1 MRQRRPLVFLL
12 LLAGAVLV
20 SAAAFA
26 AATKNLE
33 FQTGVRHFGTI
44 PESRIPRAIVT
55 AVNDPGRPA
64 ADRML
69 DPGRKPGQLMAFYGI
84 RPGMRVADLSA
95 GAGYT
100 TELLARI
107 VGPKGKV
114 YSQNGE
120 FPPRL
125 QRLLAIWKER
135 LKKPALKNVV
145 AVVEPFD
152 SDHLLPAKP
161 DSLDAVL
168 INMNYH
174 DLVGRGVDVGKMNAN
189 IFKYLKP
196 GGEYGIIDNSAKP
209 GSGAEYVS
217 TLHRIGENF
226 VIRQV
231 EKAGFKLVAASN
243 VLRNPKD
250 DRSSFIFKHRGHQDR
265 FILKFVKPRTD
276 SAKTTS

>member
-1 MRQRRPLVFLL
+1 MKQRKPPIFVLL
-12 LLAGAVLV
+12 LLSALLV
-20 SAAAFA
+20 SAAVFA
-26 AATKNLE
+26 AGTKDLE

-44 PESRIPRAIVT
+44 PESRIPRAIVN

-69 DPGRKPGQLMAFYGI
+69 DPGRKPEQLMAFYGI

-95 GAGYT
+95 GGGYT

-107 VGPKGKV
+107 VGPNGKV

-125 QRLLAIWKER
+125 QKLLTIWKKR
-135 LKKPALKNVV
+135 LKTPALNNVV

-152 SDHLLPAKP
+152 SDHLLPVKP
-161 DSLDAVL
+161 GSLDGVL

-174 DLVGRGVDVGKMNAN
+174 DLVGRGVDVKKMNAN

-231 EKAGFKLVAASN
+231 ERAGFKLVAASN
-243 VLRNPKD
+243 VLRNPSD
-250 DRSSFIFKHRGHQDR
+250 DRSWFIFKHRGHQDR
-265 FILKFVKPRTD
+265 FILKFIKPQTG
-276 SAKTTS
+276 SAKTAS